1 MNSGR
6 SPITAEIRATLAV
19 AAPLA
24 GANLAHMAM
33 GLTNTIMVG
42 HLGAAPL
49 AAAGLGTALYFT
61 LLMLCQGVLEAVAP
75 LAAHAMGA
83 EDHPTAGRVA
93 GAGLIVAAA
102 LAAPVIVLLTVIP
115 WLLAALGYDPELTA
129 EIGHFMQVIR
139 WGAPAFLGSSVL
151 RFLLVAAFRTRI
163 VMIVPLVAIP
173 VNVALNWVLIF
184 GHLGMPAWG
193 SAGSGCATAIVQ
205 WLMLLCFA
213 GCMLAMPM
221 RIPVRMALRVLAEI
235 PRILRLGV
243 PMGVLRGMEIGV
255 FVTTGVLMGVIGA
268 DALGAHQLV
277 LNVASVTFMVPLGLS
292 QAATVR
298 VAFQLG
304 LGAPEAARRA
314 GYVAVALGAGFM
326 SAAAALLLLMPR
338 TIASAYVDL
347 ADPANAGL
355 VAIAVQL
362 FIIAALF
369 QVFDGVQVIAV
380 GALRGYRDTAVPML
394 IAGIGYW
401 AIGFVSSW
409 LLAFPLGFG
418 AAGLWLGLALGLAVV
433 AAALTLRLRFRA
445 RAQLRAVEARLLA
458 ATGLP
463 A

>member
-1 MNSGR
+1 MTGDR
-6 SPITAEIRATLAV
+6 SPITAEIRATIAV

-75 LAAHAMGA
+75 LAAHAIGA
-83 EDHPTAGRVA
+83 QDHPTAGRVA

-102 LAAPVIVLLTVIP
+102 LAAPVIAVLTVIP
-115 WLLAALGYDPELTA
+115 WLLAGLGYDPELTA
-129 EIGHFMQVIR
+129 EIGGFLRVIR

-163 VMIVPLVAIP
+163 VMIVPLLAIP
-173 VNVALNWVLIF
+173 LNAALNWALIF
-184 GHLGMPAWG
+184 GHFGMPAWG

-255 FVTTGVLMGVIGA
+255 FVTTGILMGVIGA

-304 LGAPEAARRA
+304 LGKPAAARRA
-314 GYVAVALGAGFM
+314 GYVAMAPGAGFM

-347 ADPANAGL
+347 GDPANDGL

-362 FIIAALF
+362 FVIAALF
-369 QVFDGVQVIAV
+369 QIFDGVQVIAV

-394 IAGIGYW
+394 IAAIGYW
-401 AIGFVSSW
+401 AIGFVGSW
-409 LLAFPLGFG
+409 LLAFPLGLG
-418 AAGLWLGLALGLAVV
+418 AIGLWSGLALGLAVV
-433 AAALTLRLRFRA
+433 ATALTLRLRVRA
-445 RAQLRAVEARLLA
+445 RAQLRASEPVFLA
-458 ATGLP
+458 ANGLR

>member
-1 MNSGR
+1 MTRDR
-6 SPITAEIRATLAV
+6 SPLTAEIRATLAV

-83 EDHPTAGRVA
+83 QDHPTAGRVA

-102 LAAPVIVLLTVIP
+102 LAAPVIAVLTVIP
-115 WLLAALGYDPELTA
+115 WLLAALRYDPELTA
-129 EIGHFMQVIR
+129 EIGGFLRVIR

-163 VMIVPLVAIP
+163 VMIVPLLAIP
-173 VNVALNWVLIF
+173 LNAALNWALIF
-184 GHLGMPAWG
+184 GHFGMPAWG

-213 GCMLAMPM
+213 GCMLAMPT

-255 FVTTGVLMGVIGA
+255 FVTTGILMGVIGA

-304 LGAPEAARRA
+304 LGEPAAARRA

-347 ADPANAGL
+347 GDPANDGL

-362 FIIAALF
+362 FVIAALF

-394 IAGIGYW
+394 IAAIGYW
-401 AIGFVSSW
+401 AIGFGSSW

-418 AAGLWLGLALGLAVV
+418 AMGLWSGLALGLAVV
-433 AAALTLRLRFRA
+433 ATALTLRLRVRG
-445 RAQLRAVEARLLA
+445 RAQIRVSETALLA
-458 ATGLP
+458 AGRLP